1 MTEQGYIIIMNNK
14 KVFNANNLYQTIG
27 LIPGH
32 YITQGVYIQVF
43 KREGDI
49 CHIRHCDR
57 GTWTRMRKVLI
68 TKGKE
73 MEFLDYKVNN
83 IKFRANTKI
92 LKAL

>member
-1 MTEQGYIIIMNNK
+1 MNNNK
-14 KVFNANNLYQTIG
+14 TFNADNLYQTIG

-49 CHIRHCDR
+49 CYIRHCDR
-57 GTWTRMRKVLI
+57 GTWTRMRKVLV
-68 TKGKE
+68 TKDEG